1 MLWQKGLL
9 QIKFSDASNFIMVRH
24 KNLSSV
30 TLKDKSWHSAIL
42 LLQDLMSDNNEWK
55 GEATAKEQH
64 HHAQQ
69 APLVL
74 H

>member
-1 MLWQKGLL
+1 
-9 QIKFSDASNFIMVRH
+9 MVCN
-24 KNLSSV
+24 KNLARV
-30 TLKDKSWHSAIL
+30 TLKDISWYSAIL

-55 GEATAKEQH
+55 GKATAKEQH

>member
-9 QIKFSDASNFIMVRH
+9 QIKFTDVGNFKMVCH

-55 GEATAKEQH
+55 GEAAAKEQH